1 MNRKIILGT
10 LFIIT
15 IFLPF
20 ILFIIF
26 PQAAR
31 WSMLIIPGFLTVVAY
46 PKWSVAVPIALFL
59 SVLKYTT
66 VLTKSVF
73 SSEILF
79 NLIIGTTENY
89 LIFFLVSYFII
100 KNAKLLKEV
109 QELTLV
115 DQLTGAYNRRYFDL
129 YMAKAVVISE
139 RAELPIHLILLDI
152 DHFKPLNDT
161 YGHVF
166 GDEVLK
172 KVTEVI
178 KANSRASD
186 DLVRVGGEEFAILV
200 PETRT
205 EDCLKIAERVRQAV
219 EETDISYKDK
229 KANIT
234 ISLGVTRYQKGT
246 SVGRLY
252 EQADKALYQAKAN
265 GRNQIVNYSHHI
277 T

>member
-1 MNRKIILGT
+1 MDRKIVLGT
-10 LFIIT
+10 LIIIT
-15 IFLPF
+15 IILPF
-20 ILFIIF
+20 VLFMIF
-26 PQAAR
+26 PHVAI
-31 WSMLIIPGFLTVVAY
+31 WSMLIIPGFLTIITY
-46 PKWSVAVPIALFL
+46 PKWSVAVSIALFL
-59 SVLKYTT
+59 SALKYTA
-66 VLTKSVF
+66 VLEESGF
-73 SSEILF
+73 SSKILF
-79 NLIIGTTENY
+79 DLIIGTIENY
-89 LIFFLVSYFII
+89 LIFFMVAYYII

-172 KVTEVI
+172 KITEVI

-205 EDCLKIAERVRQAV
+205 EDCLKIAERVRQTV

-246 SVGRLY
+246 SVAQLF
-252 EQADKALYQAKAN
+252 EQADKALYQAKKN
-265 GRNQIVNYSHHI
+265 GRNQVVVNTYNN
-277 T
+277 